1 MGYDEWHKE
10 YIEKKIVN
18 IKNELDTKDLKILSK
33 LNIMI
38 EDKVYTEYE
47 LETLTVEVGAYY
59 KDDDMSILELEYVK
73 DLESTGVTQEEYNY
87 ISEKIDKI
95 YDKFSKYFAKFC
107 PSIL

>member
-10 YIEKKIVN
+10 YLEKKIVN

-33 LNIMI
+33 LNIKI

-59 KDDDMSILELEYVK
+59 KDDHQRRLCFGKNDAGYRGYLRYPPA
-73 DLESTGVTQEEYNY
+73 Y
-87 ISEKIDKI
+87 
-95 YDKFSKYFAKFC
+95 
-107 PSIL
+107 